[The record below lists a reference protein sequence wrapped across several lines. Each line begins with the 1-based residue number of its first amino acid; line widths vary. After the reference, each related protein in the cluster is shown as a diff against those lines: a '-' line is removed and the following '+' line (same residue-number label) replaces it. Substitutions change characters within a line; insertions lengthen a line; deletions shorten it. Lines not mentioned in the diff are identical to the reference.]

1 MGSRMNRIIL
11 AVSGAHLAL
20 LVAVMLASQYAK
32 VADPKVIQIR
42 WQSASSAP
50 PAPSLSRPTASAPSA
65 PTVTPS
71 VPSASSTLSAPA
83 VTKPSSPAIPAPEA
97 PPAPSS
103 SPGSPASAPDATSR
117 EPTIDASFKGN
128 PLPVYPS
135 VSRRLGEEGVVVLRV
150 LIGTDGR
157 AAEVRISKSSGSA
170 RLDQAAI
177 EAIGQWRFIAATR
190 AGRPVAAWYEWR
202 WEFRLNN

>member
-20 LVAVMLASQYAK
+20 FIAVMLASQYAK

-50 PAPSLSRPTASAPSA
+50 PASSFSKPASAPALPSAPAVAPATTSAPSA
-65 PTVTPS
+65 P
-71 VPSASSTLSAPA
+71 AIAKPA
-83 VTKPSSPAIPAPEA
+83 SPAISAPEA
-97 PPAPSS
+97 SPAPSS
-103 SPGSPASAPDATSR
+103 APGTPAPAPDALSR

-157 AAEVRISKSSGSA
+157 ATEVRISKSSGSA

-190 AGRPVAAWYEWR
+190 AGRPIAAWYEWR